1 MPKDYRAITRQTYEE
16 IAPDYAE
23 RDHRLEEDEGPLVR
37 ETLSA
42 FAEKVGREGRV
53 LDVGSGGGRDSRGLL
68 SMGFEVVGID
78 NAEGMIRQSKSV
90 EPGINYLVMDF
101 EKLDFPP
108 ASFDGVWANA
118 SLHHVPKENLPPVLR
133 QVFQVLKPGGYFQLI
148 VKQGTGE
155 GLRENEKFGRSI
167 RRYFAFYRPAEVARL
182 LSEVGFETLSSL
194 PKFDDEWVYALARRP

>member
-108 ASFDGVWANA
+108 HPLTESGPMPHFIM
-118 SLHHVPKENLPPVLR
+118 SRKKTFLR
-133 QVFQVLKPGGYFQLI
+133 YCG
-148 VKQGTGE
+148 
-155 GLRENEKFGRSI
+155 
-167 RRYFAFYRPAEVARL
+167 RYFRFSSRAAI
-182 LSEVGFETLSSL
+182 SSSL
-194 PKFDDEWVYALARRP
+194 